1 MLCRE
6 EGGGADDDYD
16 MMTLTMTLKMA
27 MTMTMMVT
35 ITMMV
40 TMTMTMT
47 VTMTVTKTVTMTSII
62 GRQPYALQGGGW
74 GCRQCPPR
82 TQCSGSSGG
91 GSPQSPIYF

>member
-47 VTMTVTKTVTMTSII
+47 VTMTVTVTSII

>member
-47 VTMTVTKTVTMTSII
+47 VTMTVTVTSII

-91 GSPQSPIYF
+91 GSPQSPVQR